1 MKRLKIC
8 TQQPKTSEN
17 TNIAD
22 IKSDTIEHSKN
33 FRKLSKAVRQTEK
46 VSQVIDAG
54 KNCFNSLYTEAKKV
68 KHF

>member
-1 MKRLKIC
+1 MKRSKIF

-33 FRKLSKAVRQTEK
+33 FRKLSKAVRQAEK
-46 VSQVIDAG
+46 VSQVIGAG